1 MEGDCGKYTKKALGS
16 VIGRRNKI
24 DNEVEHRVTEQ
35 G

>member
-1 MEGDCGKYTKKALGS
+1 MERDCGEDTKKALGS

-24 DNEVEHRVTEQ
+24 DNEVEHRITKQ